1 MSCLIVDVFLN
12 CRCKYTEFFFFPYH
26 GSFIWQA
33 VFPYPLRGSDNIY
46 NFADTIYLEIPMQST
61 FSIQFSPLQGYTDA
75 IYRRAHALLFGGVDC
90 YYSPFVR
97 IEHGEIRRKDV
108 RDIDP
113 DNNAGV
119 RLIPQL
125 IASGQDKAKRIMEHF
140 AEKGYREADLNLGCP
155 FPMLAKRHNG
165 AGMLP
170 FPEEVEEVLT
180 DLVERFPQIAVSVKL
195 RLGWDDPQEC
205 LRLLPLLNR
214 LPLSHIVLHLRL
226 GKQQY
231 KGETDMDAFSAFYE
245 ACEKPLFYNG
255 DLMTVADIEEIRI
268 RFPRLSGVVVGRGL
282 LGNPALAVE
291 YFQGHPLEEGDK
303 MERVRKLHEM
313 VFDAYSKQLQGGD
326 AQLLLKMKAFWEYLL
341 PDADRKAR
349 KAIHKAT
356 KLDTYRTAVAS
367 LLRG

>member
-125 IASGQDKAKRIMEHF
+125 IASGQDKAERIMEHF

-214 LPLSHIVLHLRL
+214 LPLSHIVLHPRL

-268 RFPRLSGVVVGRGL
+268 RFPRLSGVACWGIPRW
-282 LGNPALAVE
+282 P
-291 YFQGHPLEEGDK
+291 
-303 MERVRKLHEM
+303 
-313 VFDAYSKQLQGGD
+313 
-326 AQLLLKMKAFWEYLL
+326 
-341 PDADRKAR
+341 
-349 KAIHKAT
+349 
-356 KLDTYRTAVAS
+356 
-367 LLRG
+367 